1 MCYSNYAERGAYGRH
16 GFKPMHHG
24 HHQRRGRWG
33 AGWMRP
39 PVNVQEH
46 SDRYEL
52 FVFAPG
58 LSKAD
63 FLINLQGDVL
73 TIATKQRENEQ
84 TTEKWTRREY
94 QPGGFE
100 RQFVL
105 NEKIDR
111 ENISARYE
119 DGVLIIALQKLPGHD
134 VSAQEIVV
142 A

>member
-16 GFKPMHHG
+16 GFTPMHG
-24 HHQRRGRWG
+24 HHHRRGRWAG
-33 AGWMRP
+33 GWMRP

>member
-16 GFKPMHHG
+16 GFKSMHA
-24 HHQRRGRWG
+24 HHHPRGRWN
-33 AGWMRP
+33 AGRMWP

-58 LSKAD
+58 LTKAD

-73 TIATKQRENEQ
+73 TIATKQQENERS
-84 TTEKWTRREY
+84 THNWTRREY

-111 ENISARYE
+111 ENVSARYE
-119 DGVLIIALQKLPGHD
+119 DGVLIVAMQKLPGQD
-134 VSAQEIVV
+134 QPAQEIAV

>member
-1 MCYSNYAERGAYGRH
+1 
-16 GFKPMHHG
+16 
-24 HHQRRGRWG
+24 
-33 AGWMRP
+33 MRP

-52 FVFAPG
+52 SVFAPG
-58 LSKAD
+58 LTKAD
-63 FLINLQGDVL
+63 FLISLQGDVL
-73 TIATKQRENEQ
+73 TIATKKQEKEEN
-84 TTEKWTRREY
+84 TGTWTRREY
-94 QPGGFE
+94 QPGAFE

-119 DGVLIIALQKLPGHD
+119 DGVLVVSMAKLPWQEGPQ
-134 VSAQEIVV
+134 QEIVV